1 MAEAL
6 FYKRMHGLKQTI
18 YKWNQY
24 NINTTYTYW
33 WHRYNVVN
41 STTYN
46 WNKYNAVSTTVY
58 QWNKWNVTSQDLY
71 STSISVPDS
80 KRNRSMG
87 SSTSYIISRG
97 LAKVYD
103 SVIRESD
110 PWTGNNY
117 FKLVGSNDIPSGLTV
132 SQLQAWVGKIE
143 SHGASGA
150 GSSNGYCYTFYKLTS
165 FESSEYRFVEY
176 IYQAGTNDCFL
187 ETKEYVGTAPS
198 NGLHDGLYYQSVK
211 TGTTQGKG
219 SYVGVV
225 TSTSSSTY
233 PNGGA
238 SGSYWY
244 DGRTTTTQWS
254 KGSTSYGTVSSTSS
268 SAYPSNGR
276 SGSYWYVSA
285 GSTTTS
291 SKGSTNYGYVTS
303 SSRYT
308 YPDDGEYNGYWYEYD
323 YSPTS
328 SQSQGSYVGEKF
340 STDRNA
346 YPENGVSGSY
356 WYVFAGE
363 A

>member
-58 QWNKWNVTSQDLY
+58 QWNKWSTESAAGYDTSTNGSINYSFTSYNDPPKVTMRVYTSMYDPWPVIENGTPYLRFADASGSNYSITPNDTFSYKGWTTHLNGFYEPSPSPAHWLSTDMTIMSKTGSATGSQ
-71 STSISVPDS
+71 STGKWTMPVYYLTRYTAKMVQS
-80 KRNRSMG
+80 KG
-87 SSTSYIISRG
+87 STSY
-97 LAKVYD
+97 
-103 SVIRESD
+103 
-110 PWTGNNY
+110 
-117 FKLVGSNDIPSGLTV
+117 
-132 SQLQAWVGKIE
+132 
-143 SHGASGA
+143 
-150 GSSNGYCYTFYKLTS
+150 
-165 FESSEYRFVEY
+165 
-176 IYQAGTNDCFL
+176 
-187 ETKEYVGTAPS
+187 
-198 NGLHDGLYYQSVK
+198 
-211 TGTTQGKG
+211 
-219 SYVGVV
+219 GVV
-225 TSTSSSTY
+225 TSTSSSAY

-268 SAYPSNGR
+268 SAYPSNGK

-285 GSTTTS
+285 GSTTSS

-340 STDRNA
+340 STNRNA